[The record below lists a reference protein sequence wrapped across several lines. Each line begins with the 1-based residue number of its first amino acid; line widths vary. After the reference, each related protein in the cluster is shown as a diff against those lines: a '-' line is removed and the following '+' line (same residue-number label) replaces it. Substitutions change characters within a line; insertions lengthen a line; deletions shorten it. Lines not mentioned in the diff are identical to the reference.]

1 MITNQQKKMHE
12 WINKVQKEIYENEI
26 NINDHEKKF
35 EKNEN
40 DVIKIKKE
48 IKKIVAKDRNS
59 ERDWEKKEIDKNQNI
74 EEELNNL
81 KKKIKKLEE
90 NQYQIRSNVNT
101 NKN

>member
-1 MITNQQKKMHE
+1 MNQQKKMHE

-59 ERDWEKKEIDKNQNI
+59 ERDWEKKEIDKN
-74 EEELNNL
+74 
-81 KKKIKKLEE
+81 
-90 NQYQIRSNVNT
+90 
-101 NKN
+101 

>member
-1 MITNQQKKMHE
+1 MIMNQQKKMHE

-59 ERDWEKKEIDKNQNI
+59 ERDWEKKEIDKN
-74 EEELNNL
+74 
-81 KKKIKKLEE
+81 
-90 NQYQIRSNVNT
+90 
-101 NKN
+101 

>member
-59 ERDWEKKEIDKNQNI
+59 ERDWEKKEIDKN
-74 EEELNNL
+74 
-81 KKKIKKLEE
+81 
-90 NQYQIRSNVNT
+90 
-101 NKN
+101 